1 MMDNMSGWFEY
12 DGQYMCGWL
21 EYDGQYMCRWFEYDG
36 QYVWDGWNMMDNM

>member
-1 MMDNMSGWFEY
+1 MMDNMWGWFEY